1 MLSVVNM
8 ALPSRVLPAGCSP
21 PLVGV
26 ERDVI
31 DHAYAQRVVMRLLL
45 LEAKLLCQPRKNE
58 MHGNENLMRKRIL
71 FWDCIVS
78 RKTMT

>member
-1 MLSVVNM
+1 MLSVVNT
-8 ALPSRVLPAGCSP
+8 ALPSLVLPAGCSP

-45 LEAKLLCQPRKNE
+45 LEAKLLCQPRK
-58 MHGNENLMRKRIL
+58 
-71 FWDCIVS
+71 
-78 RKTMT
+78 